1 MPTASTNLQPT
12 LGQRPWLLALVVALV
27 LAPLLANIWPAFGKG
42 PMLFVAEAAGQQSEH
57 EAHAQHA
64 AHGAHEAHEAPADQ
78 SHHQRHCALCV
89 LAFLGWAPPIDLSIG
104 CSPTSGTE
112 RTKPLVASAKSLES
126 TPVTDSL
133 NVTVKSTLAA
143 WVGELVVRLML
154 TTVGTVLSMV

>member
-12 LGQRPWLLALVVALV
+12 LGQRPWLLVLVVALV

-89 LAFLGWAPPIDLSIG
+89 LAFLGWAPPADLSLG
-104 CSPTSGTE
+104 CAEARATECGTWIAADAP
-112 RTKPLVASAKSLES
+112 RLQLAWPSAQARAPPLS
-126 TPVTDSL
+126 
-133 NVTVKSTLAA
+133 
-143 WVGELVVRLML
+143 
-154 TTVGTVLSMV
+154 